1 MISVFRKKSQ
11 SERDTKLK
19 QNQNWWKDEVKKI
32 KSQNFIFQKN

>member
-19 QNQNWWKDEVKKI
+19 QNQNWWKDEVNEKNNKI
-32 KSQNFIFQKN
+32 KSQNF